1 VRLRDRISK
10 ELRLR
15 QTRNPRYS
23 LRSYARDLG
32 VHHATLSRLIR
43 GARVETQTVV
53 ALGNRLGFT
62 DADLRACLS
71 AEHVAVVSHA
81 INRNDFVPT
90 SRWLSVVTGVQLDQV
105 NIVLQQLL
113 SKGHLQMISTTEWR
127 LASVP
132 Q

>member
-1 VRLRDRISK
+1 MLLRDRVSE

-23 LRSYARDLG
+23 LRGFARDLG
-32 VHHATLSRLIR
+32 VHHATLSRLMR
-43 GARVETQTVV
+43 GARVETRTLVG
-53 ALGNRLGFT
+53 LGERLGLT

-71 AEHVAVVSHA
+71 AEHVAAVSHA
-81 INRNDFVPT
+81 IARDDFHAN

-113 SKGHLQMISTTEWR
+113 HSRRLRMISNTEWR
-127 LASVP
+127 LEGVL
-132 Q
+132 